1 LDFRIDVSFFPYLE
15 QNSDKLKT
23 EINSIINEM
32 KMLNPS
38 SSYIETLKANLAI
51 NLKEPKFKVVSY

>member
-1 LDFRIDVSFFPYLE
+1 LDFRIDVSFLPYLE

-23 EINSIINEM
+23 VIDPIINEM

-51 NLKEPKFKVVSY
+51 NLLAINLKEK